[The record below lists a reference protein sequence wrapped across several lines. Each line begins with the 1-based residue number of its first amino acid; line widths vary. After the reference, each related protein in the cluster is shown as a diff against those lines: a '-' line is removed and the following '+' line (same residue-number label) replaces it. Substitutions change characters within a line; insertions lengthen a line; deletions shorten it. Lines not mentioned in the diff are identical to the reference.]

1 MPLNIE
7 FKSYEEMVS
16 FLYSEKS
23 LLFLIAYRTI
33 KKSIKSDDEIAVVAN
48 LLVNESVFTIQII
61 REDWYTHLNTS
72 LTYFEGLEDYETC
85 QNIKELLDCL

>member
-1 MPLNIE
+1 LKWKTFSYNKGIE
-7 FKSYEEMVS
+7 EF
-16 FLYSEKS
+16 
-23 LLFLIAYRTI
+23 IN
-33 KKSIKSDDEIAVVAN
+33 IKSDDEIAVVAN